1 MITTS
6 TRVKAEKASQLINEL
21 SEIATTN
28 PFLSFSEVNGKL
40 KIQVFKLKDLKEVG
54 EHEMS
59 EHKISGTKDSKYPYV
74 AKTYINDVEFFTLL
88 TEEEYQKE
96 VNKIENN
103 K

>member
-1 MITTS
+1 LITTS

-40 KIQVFKLKDLKEVG
+40 KIQVFKFESLKEIG
-54 EHEMS
+54 EYEIS
-59 EHKISGTKDSKYPYV
+59 KIKDSKYPYI
-74 AKTYINDVEFFTLL
+74 AKTYINKVEFFALMTK
-88 TEEEYQKE
+88 EEYEEE
-96 VNKIENN
+96 VNKIENH